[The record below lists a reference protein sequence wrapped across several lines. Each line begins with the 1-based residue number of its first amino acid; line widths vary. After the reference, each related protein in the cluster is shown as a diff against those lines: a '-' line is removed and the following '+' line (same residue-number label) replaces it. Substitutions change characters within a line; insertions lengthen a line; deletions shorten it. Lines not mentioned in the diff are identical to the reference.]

1 MTFSART
8 TRFKGARIAAKDLKG
23 HGTVWKVL
31 ASGRMALISLNKI
44 WATHFQAVQ
53 LIATDMDGTLTI
65 AGRFTS
71 DLLQAFERLNQANL
85 EILIVTGRSA
95 GWVSAIANYLPISG
109 AIAENGGLFYTRE
122 SQTLLTPIAD
132 LKQHRQKLNEMFV
145 QLQAQFPRI
154 EESQD
159 NVFRLTDWTF
169 DIADLT
175 VTELA
180 QMEALCQ
187 ANGWGFTYS
196 TVQCHIKPILQSKA
210 DGLLTVLRSHFP
222 QYSRDQILTVGDSP
236 NDETL
241 FDAEKFPLSIGVAN
255 VLHYRDQLTH
265 LPTYVTSAAEGAGFC
280 ELAHFLTPYRRD

>member
-1 MTFSART
+1 MT
-8 TRFKGARIAAKDLKG
+8 
-23 HGTVWKVL
+23 
-31 ASGRMALISLNKI
+31 LISLDKI
-44 WATHFQAVQ
+44 WSKHFQAVQ

-122 SQTLLTPIAD
+122 SQALLTPIAD

-145 QLQAQFPRI
+145 QLQTEFPRI

-175 VTELA
+175 VSELA

-241 FDAEKFPLSIGVAN
+241 FNSELFPLSIGVAN
-255 VLHYRDQLTH
+255 VLHYRDRLTH

-280 ELAHFLTPYRRD
+280 ELAHFLTPNP